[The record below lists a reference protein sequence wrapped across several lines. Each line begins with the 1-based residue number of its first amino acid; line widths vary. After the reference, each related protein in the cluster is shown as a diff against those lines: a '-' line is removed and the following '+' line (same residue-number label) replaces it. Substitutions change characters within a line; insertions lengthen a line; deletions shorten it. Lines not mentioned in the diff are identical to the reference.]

1 MRILRFSLFAIL
13 SAVLLCAGDVPRDAP
28 DLKLKTTSGETLT
41 LAALKGKVVA
51 VMWFSTDCPHCQS
64 TSELMGPIYADLK
77 SKGLEIV
84 GCTVNPS
91 APGNIDAFESK
102 HGVKF
107 PIGISNSADW
117 MRFADMSIAARAFV
131 PYMMIIDRSGVIRY
145 EHPGKD
151 RVFWTDQE
159 VQMRKEF
166 GELLAERPG
175 ASD

>member
-1 MRILRFSLFAIL
+1 MRILRFSLFAVL
-13 SAVLLCAGDVPRDAP
+13 SAVLLSAGDVPRDAP
-28 DLKLKTTSGETLT
+28 ELKLKTTSGETLT

-51 VMWFSTDCPHCQS
+51 VMWFSTDCAHCQN
-64 TSELMGPIYADLK
+64 TSELMGPIYAEFK

-84 GCTVNPS
+84 GCAVNPT
-91 APGNIDAFESK
+91 APGNIDAFERK

-107 PIGISNSADW
+107 PIGVSTSSEW
-117 MRFADMSIAARAFV
+117 KRFADMSIAARAFV
-131 PYMMIIDRSGVIRY
+131 PYMLIVDRSGVIRY

-151 RVFWTDQE
+151 RVFWADQE
-159 VQMRKEF
+159 AQMRKEF